1 MNDFAVLAQLDLMR
15 MRNTIR
21 GVMRSPGRAA
31 VWLLYII
38 WFGAVIVLRFV
49 KNTYPSPKDAGH
61 FGIGE
66 PVASI
71 VAFGFIFACAF
82 MLLRAGG
89 GAVGAFASKAD
100 ARFLTSS
107 HLNPRHV
114 AIWLQLRNSFGSI
127 LRFLYLI
134 ILYTMIFNTA
144 GTMSGMTFSMAFGAA
159 FAGSLAIP
167 GLAASKRFGS
177 AFAGVVTSVAILAA
191 VAALGLALA
200 FVRGRPQ
207 LVAIPLSLE
216 HLRLGAVV
224 SAMLSGGTGP
234 LLALFLAT
242 VALIVAAYFCAL
254 DLYPELYEASL
265 SSFQRAS
272 RRRGFGRGRI
282 TEQYQVRN
290 VGATRTVLS
299 GGWMIIWKE
308 WLGFRRG
315 RNARITIAASV
326 FFILGAGVAGRVLE
340 TKTTEPLLFGLA
352 GPAVTLAIL
361 LITMTAI
368 SLASDLRK
376 PIWWLGP
383 DALRIRLYAWVVS
396 ITWRMSTVVFFAASA
411 YALMA
416 GKIGFIPW
424 LLVLAVLMPLMLRA
438 VSLATYAILPAPAD
452 QRGPLAMLRVF
463 ITLTLF
469 LPPAI
474 VYLAAL
480 FLFHNVAGELFS
492 LLLVCVLQ
500 IGALIEFASWRMNGT
515 GSSFAL
521 AEQSA

>member
-15 MRNTIR
+15 IRNTIR
-21 GVMRSPGRAA
+21 GVVRSPGRAG

-38 WFGAVIVLRFV
+38 WCGAVIVLRFV
-49 KNTYPSPKDAGH
+49 KNAYPSPRDARH

-66 PVASI
+66 PAASI

-89 GAVGAFASKAD
+89 GQVGAFASKAD

-114 AIWLQLRNSFGSI
+114 AIWLQLRNSLGSI

-144 GTMSGMTFSMAFGAA
+144 GTLSGMTFSMAFGAA

-167 GLAASKRFGS
+167 GLAVNKRFGA
-177 AFAGVVTSVAILAA
+177 AFTWALICVAILASA
-191 VAALGLALA
+191 GVLGLALA
-200 FVRGRPQ
+200 FVHAPAQ
-207 LVAIPLSLE
+207 LAAIPLLLE
-216 HLRLGAVV
+216 HLRLGAIV
-224 SAMLSGGTGP
+224 SAMLAGAAGP

-242 VALIVAAYFCAL
+242 VVLIVAAYFCAL

-265 SSFQRAS
+265 SSQPAS
-272 RRRGFGRGRI
+272 RRRGFGRGRT
-282 TEQYQVRN
+282 TEEYQVHN
-290 VGATRTVLS
+290 VGASRTLLA
-299 GGWMIIWKE
+299 GGWTLIWKE

-315 RNARITIAASV
+315 RSGRITIVASAL
-326 FFILGAGVAGRVLE
+326 FILGAGVAGRMFG
-340 TKTTEPLLFGLA
+340 TKTTDALLIGLA
-352 GPAVTLAIL
+352 GPAFTVAIL
-361 LITMTAI
+361 LMTMTAI

-383 DALRIRLYAWVVS
+383 DALRIRLYAWIVS
-396 ITWRMSTVVFFAASA
+396 ITWRMSAIVFFASSA
-411 YALMA
+411 YALMV
-416 GKIGFIPW
+416 GRTSFILW
-424 LLVLAVLMPLMLRA
+424 LLMLAVLMPLMLRA

-463 ITLTLF
+463 ITLTMF
-469 LPPAI
+469 LPPVI
-474 VYLAAL
+474 GYFAAML
-480 FLFHNVAGELFS
+480 LFHNFYAEMTA
-492 LLLVCVLQ
+492 LLLVSLLQ
-500 IGALIEFASWRMNGT
+500 IGALIEFASWRMNGS